1 MKILVGYEESKVAE
15 EALELALKHA
25 RAFKADIFIVTALE
39 QSSELQKEDIEAVED
54 KLEKLI
60 KTHNI
65 NNLVCQTYALV
76 SYLTP
81 GENLVE
87 FAQENNIDE
96 IFIGVKRRSKV
107 GKLFF
112 GSNAQY
118 IILNAPCPVMT
129 VT

>member
-1 MKILVGYEESKVAE
+1 MKILVGYQESKVAE
-15 EALELALKHA
+15 EALAVALKHA
-25 RAFKADIFIVTALE
+25 RAFKADMYIVTAME
-39 QSSELQKEDIEAVED
+39 QSRELQKEDIEAVED

-60 KTHNI
+60 KTHKI
-65 NNLVCQTYALV
+65 NDLVCETCASV

-81 GENLVE
+81 GENLIE
-87 FAQENNIDE
+87 FARENEIDE

-107 GKLFF
+107 GKLLF

-118 IILNAPCPVMT
+118 IILNAPCPVVT